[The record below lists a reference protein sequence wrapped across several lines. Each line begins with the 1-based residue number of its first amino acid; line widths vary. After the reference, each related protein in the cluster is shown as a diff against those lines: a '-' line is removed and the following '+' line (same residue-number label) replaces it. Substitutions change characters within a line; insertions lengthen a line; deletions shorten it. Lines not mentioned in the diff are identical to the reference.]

1 MNIILFFKE
10 NLFNN
15 VKKLLEI
22 QNNKTRALKAS
33 VCLWREIQ
41 KEKVVLIVW
50 LLWSCL
56 LLLSFDWLILLSG
69 YLVI

>member
-41 KEKVVLIVW
+41 KEKVVLIGGLMVVFAVAV
-50 LLWSCL
+50 L
-56 LLLSFDWLILLSG
+56 
-69 YLVI
+69 

>member
-22 QNNKTRALKAS
+22 QNNKTCALKAS

-41 KEKVVLIVW
+41 KEKVVLIV
-50 LLWSCL
+50 
-56 LLLSFDWLILLSG
+56 
-69 YLVI
+69 

>member
-33 VCLWREIQ
+33 VFLWREIQ
-41 KEKVVLIVW
+41 KEKVVLI
-50 LLWSCL
+50 
-56 LLLSFDWLILLSG
+56 G
-69 YLVI
+69 

>member
-1 MNIILFFKE
+1 MNIMLFFKE

-41 KEKVVLIVW
+41 KEKVVLIV
-50 LLWSCL
+50 
-56 LLLSFDWLILLSG
+56 
-69 YLVI
+69 